1 LSEVYSVVRTV
12 QFRTPLKWND
22 KIKDYRD
29 LVNYFIDYG
38 LKNNV
43 TSYKR
48 LRQENYDYLRRE
60 YSDFPSHYI
69 HTSAQIAS
77 GLLKS
82 HRRLLRM
89 WKKGEIEEKPSR
101 PIFKKLGVLLDETTF
116 SYRIEDDEIEF
127 SLNYF
132 GERIKFR
139 RKIHKHLKKYLN
151 QGYRISRQPI
161 LKPRKGKIYLLLPLK
176 KDVKVKECK
185 NVLTVD
191 VNLNNVTW
199 FNSGKIKQVLTFEQ
213 RIRTAYYLKYRRM
226 QLKITKLEKRKR
238 VYRKYKE
245 RHKNCIKD
253 IYYKIANEIVDD
265 SERTN
270 SVIVM
275 EDLTGIRD
283 SIDYGSK
290 LNGILHKWSFRRFQI
305 ILEEKAKERGIPV
318 LKVNPSNTSSLC
330 PMCGA
335 KLTPN
340 GYRLLKCSCGFEGDR
355 DCVAVLNLARRCGE
369 SPFPPKANADEGLR
383 IYPDEVWSVGRFSVA
398 NKQKRLLKLAVK
410 YYDVL
415 RRTRTELIN
424 YLAQNGFSFL
434 FISKNSFNA
443 FFVLSLRTSNNSL
456 SNILA

>member
-1 LSEVYSVVRTV
+1 MIEH
-12 QFRTPLKWND
+12 NG
-22 KIKDYRD
+22 ID
-29 LVNYFIDYG
+29 LTFSTNLPSLYT
-38 LKNNV
+38 L
-43 TSYKR
+43 TSYRR
-48 LRQENYDYLRRE
+48 LRQENYDYLREE

-77 GLLKS
+77 GALKS
-82 HRRLLRM
+82 YRRLLGM
-89 WKKGEIEEKPSR
+89 WKRGEIKEKPSK
-101 PIFKKLGVLLDETTF
+101 PVFKKLGILLDETTF
-116 SYRIEDDEIEF
+116 SFRIEGDEIEF

-132 GERIKFR
+132 SERIKFKKR
-139 RKIHKHLKKYLN
+139 IHKHLRKYLN

-176 KDVKVKECK
+176 KDVNAKECR
-185 NVLTVD
+185 NILTVD

-199 FNSGKIKQVLTFEQ
+199 FNSENRKIKQVLTFEQ

-253 IYYKIANEIVDD
+253 LYYKIANEIVDD

-270 SVIVM
+270 SVIVI
-275 EDLTGIRD
+275 EDLSEIRN

-290 LNGILHKWSFRRFQI
+290 INGILHKWSFRKFQE
-305 ILEEKAKERGIPV
+305 ILEEKAKERDISV
-318 LKVNPSNTSSLC
+318 KKVNPSYTSSLC

-369 SPFPPKANADEGLR
+369 SPFPRKP
-383 IYPDEVWSVGRFSVA
+383 
-398 NKQKRLLKLAVK
+398 
-410 YYDVL
+410 
-415 RRTRTELIN
+415 
-424 YLAQNGFSFL
+424 AQM
-434 FISKNSFNA
+434 KD
-443 FFVLSLRTSNNSL
+443 
-456 SNILA
+456 